1 MPSAADLLN
10 DALPAIRRSA
20 MREER
25 RLDDAYRAQLRS
37 VGQQA
42 ARRFKTLA
50 GMGLVASAEWT
61 PPSVADVLAVKV
73 RTARIR
79 AAQRA
84 MLTQIAGTMNG
95 IPFDEATG
103 TPGIGFDV
111 TNPYPQHLLDQ
122 LGVRAA
128 MLGDNLREPVAHAI
142 ATGWAEGLSVP
153 DTARRITQAVG
164 EQIGSKAQMLARTD
178 LNGLSNGGSQWAV
191 QEVNAAAAEA
201 GQPKPFRT
209 KTWLSARDGRV
220 RDTHQQADGQTVP
233 VDQPYSV
240 GGESMSYPGDPAGSN
255 AETCNCRCTEVYGEE
270 EQAAARPAEE
280 RPVEDVPVEQAPAL
294 TSFSQAMAAK
304 GARWN
309 AFPEVRDA
317 VNGALEAL
325 DETFG
330 GMPAET
336 MRRIR
341 AVHGKEEFKPS
352 VSINLDALGE
362 YQSLGGS
369 PVKLTIKNDGAHPT
383 MTMLH
388 EVGHMI
394 DHTAFGRHV
403 VWATERNP
411 VVEGMDELVAAF
423 DRSAGVGHL
432 RKVQQDGRGQA
443 LWQNEWRDV
452 DLSEQTRKYVDYLLE
467 PSEVFAR
474 AFSQW
479 MANRARR
486 TEAPDELRLD
496 LEAAPREGY
505 VNLPRQWEP
514 DDFAEIDRAMTELFR
529 RNGLLADETFTWGGM
544 HLSPVTPRLLATV
557 DRGDPRPG
565 LLVRQSLARGHRGD
579 DVVLAHPERP
589 HDGNVDHGT
598 DRTVAAGNGP
608 PTGVA
613 FEDDHREGSMS
624 VTEAETTAADE
635 TTGAEWVSDVAYE
648 GMSTGDGR
656 YIETGA
662 LGWREPPL
670 TLMAMVET
678 PEFGGH
684 AGAQVAGRMDRFD
697 KTGTNLDGEKLPK
710 GVTSVQSTGVFDVA
724 GDFGSEIARM
734 VGDRTLTGISVD
746 LAVNEWA
753 FRDPETGEIIDP
765 EQATDEQWERAFMG
779 ELEMAILDAEI
790 MAATV
795 CPTPAFAD
803 AKIALLAS
811 ARVNA
816 NRAWRANEQGAELL
830 GVEVGQLMTTIT
842 GRIGEPRS
850 ALVAAPAAPIAPP
863 RDWFFRPEP
872 DRATPLT
879 FTEDGEV
886 YGHIAAFGSCHT
898 GFINGAWSACVTPP
912 SSRTGY
918 AHFHVGEIVTAEGD
932 AIPIG
937 KLMIGEGGHASP
949 SGSRNAARAHY
960 DQTGRVGAYV
970 RATDGQHGIW
980 VCGALNTGLTDEQM
994 RDLRANPPSGDWRA
1008 VDGNLELIAALAVPV
1023 PGYPVPRSQM
1033 ALAASAN
1040 GDLYVSALILTG
1052 GVDVGQLGDTTE
1064 ALALAAEI
1072 EGGADALH
1080 ALIEG

>member
-1 MPSAADLLN
+1 VPSAADLLN
-10 DALPAIRRSA
+10 DAQPAIRRSA

-79 AAQRA
+79 QAQRA
-84 MLTQIAGTMNG
+84 MLTRVAGTLGG
-95 IPFDEATG
+95 IPFDAATG

-142 ATGWAEGLSVP
+142 AIGWAEGLSVP
-153 DTARRITQAVG
+153 DTARRITAAVG
-164 EQIGSKAQMLARTD
+164 EQIGGKAQMLARTD

-191 QEVNAAAAEA
+191 QEVNAASAES

-220 RDTHQQADGQTVP
+220 RDTHQEADGQTVP

-240 GGESMSYPGDPAGSN
+240 GGSSMSYPGDPAGPN
-255 AETCNCRCTEVYGEE
+255 QETCNCRCTETYGEE
-270 EQAAARPAEE
+270 EQAAARPREE
-280 RPVEDVPVEQAPAL
+280 RPDEQPAEPQAPPRVPFA
-294 TSFSQAMAAK
+294 QAFAAK

-317 VNGALEAL
+317 VNEATAAL
-325 DETFG
+325 DKVLG
-330 GMPAET
+330 GMPTET
-336 MRRIR
+336 QRRIS
-341 AVHGKEEFKPS
+341 AIFEKPELKPK
-352 VSINLDALGE
+352 VKINLDAQGQ
-362 YQSLGGS
+362 YTSIGGS
-369 PVKLTIKNDGAHPT
+369 PAEVAISAHGKTPAL
-383 MTMLH
+383 TMLH
-388 EVGHMI
+388 ELGHLI
-394 DHTAFGRHV
+394 DHTAFGRNV
-403 VWATERNP
+403 SWATLTSDVQGMQRVLGTIQLTDAYTTLRN
-411 VVEGMDELVAAF
+411 VITTGRVQMWNG
-423 DRSAGVGHL
+423 RSWG
-432 RKVQQDGRGQA
+432 
-443 LWQNEWRDV
+443 DV
-452 DLSEQTRKYVDYLLE
+452 DATAATRDYTEYLLRE
-467 PSEVFAR
+467 KELFAR
-474 AFSQW
+474 AFAQW
-479 MANRARR
+479 MAKHSPRAMKDLDD
-486 TEAPDELRLD
+486 TLD
-496 LEAAPREGY
+496 LQRHPWLLDN
-505 VNLPRQWEP
+505 NLPRHWEA
-514 DDFAEIDRAMTELFR
+514 DDFAAVDEAITDLFR
-529 RNGLLADETFTWGGM
+529 DAGLLADDALAGSGS
-544 HLSPVTPRLLATV
+544 LDAKVLPRAFATV
-557 DRGDPRPG
+557 DRGQPAPG
-565 LLVRQSLARGHRGD
+565 LLLRQLLGARNGRD
-579 DVVLAHPERP
+579 DLVVGEPLRARE
-589 HDGNVDHGT
+589 HDVDHDH

-613 FEDDHREGSMS
+613 FGDDDREGSMS
-624 VTEAETTAADE
+624 ATETETAAD
-635 TTGAEWVSDVAYE
+635 TTAGAAWVSDVAYE
-648 GMSTGDGR
+648 GLSTGDGR
-656 YIETGA
+656 FIAEGA

-678 PEFGGH
+678 PDFGGH

-697 KTGTNLDGEKLPK
+697 KVGVNLDGEKLPK
-710 GVTSVQSTGVFDVA
+710 GVLSVQSTGVFDV
-724 GDFGSEIARM
+724 GDYGTEIERM
-734 VGDRTLTGISVD
+734 VSDRVLTGISVD

-753 FRDPETGEIIDP
+753 FRDPETGDIIDP
-765 EQATDEQWERAFMG
+765 EEATDAQWEKAFMG
-779 ELEMAILDAEI
+779 EYEMAILDAEI

-811 ARVNA
+811 SRVHA

-863 RDWFFRPEP
+863 RDWFFRQEP
-872 DRATPLT
+872 DSATPLT

-912 SSRTGY
+912 VSRTGY

-1033 ALAASAN
+1033 ALAASAD

-1052 GVDVGQLGDTTE
+1052 GVETGPVGEQAE
-1064 ALALAAEI
+1064 ALALASEI
-1072 EGGADALH
+1072 EGGPDALH